1 MSKKRLVNND
11 HFWLKTTTRSVIID
25 YIPAKRLPKTRAL
38 FWWGLRAVTVM
49 VGVGFYEF
57 ETNDVGLT
65 EAIKRIWTA

>member
-1 MSKKRLVNND
+1 MLD
-11 HFWLKTTTRSVIID
+11 LRSCIID
-25 YIPAKRLPKTRAL
+25 YIPSKRYPKTRAF
-38 FWWGLRAVTVM
+38 FWWGLRAATLM